1 VAGGGQGGDALGELA
16 ADRRRGRLAVE
27 DRRGHTDSLP
37 ERVPRARR
45 RGPRLGVGGPHRRP
59 RTVEGTRMTEQTP
72 GGATAHPAAGATAAT
87 APPYSSEPVA
97 FRGPDTLGGLLLI
110 LAGVA
115 AAVSLLLDWLA
126 DDDISGLGLVRRGF
140 DDLDEI
146 FDNGMW
152 QPMAVVLGGGVLLL
166 LGLALWL
173 PARTHRFVGALA
185 LLVTAVVI
193 AGLLV
198 PLFAEDWDLGAFDV
212 GFWFAM
218 AVGVL
223 GLLGSL
229 KALLTGPRKRSAP
242 SLP

>member
-1 VAGGGQGGDALGELA
+1 
-16 ADRRRGRLAVE
+16 
-27 DRRGHTDSLP
+27 
-37 ERVPRARR
+37 
-45 RGPRLGVGGPHRRP
+45 
-59 RTVEGTRMTEQTP
+59 MTEQTP

-140 DDLDEI
+140 DDLDDI